1 MNRGLPRLRCTA
13 AGQTRCRRF
22 GPDLLDKPRPARGER
37 IFEAA
42 VLGII
47 IPSTPE
53 PCKFTTLTKRL
64 LQRGLSAAA
73 PRSRVPPTAGPG
85 CHPVRDRDRIG
96 DLDSVRHLGRARP
109 SSRELASPGSIV
121 MAVTWPG
128 FGQSAEAKSIAKLEM
143 RLVRRIRTQG
153 RGIAGVRDGAITC
166 DIGLTRSRGEST
178 SRRTVLIEF
187 NKTRRPVP
195 KASRSFG

>member
-22 GPDLLDKPRPARGER
+22 GPDLLDMPRPARGER
-37 IFEAA
+37 KA
-42 VLGII
+42 VFLGIK
-47 IPSTPE
+47 IPSSPKS
-53 PCKFTTLTKRL
+53 PKFTTLDKRL
-64 LQRGLSAAA
+64 LQRGLSTAA

-85 CHPVRDRDRIG
+85 CQSRSRPRPDRR
-96 DLDSVRHLGRARP
+96 LASVRHLGRARP
-109 SSRELASPGSIV
+109 SSRELASLGSVV

-128 FGQSAEAKSIAKLEM
+128 FGQSAEATSIAKLEM

-166 DIGLTRSRGEST
+166 DIGMD
-178 SRRTVLIEF
+178 
-187 NKTRRPVP
+187 PVE
-195 KASRSFG
+195 G

>member
-1 MNRGLPRLRCTA
+1 M
-13 AGQTRCRRF
+13 
-22 GPDLLDKPRPARGER
+22 PRPARGER
-37 IFEAA
+37 IFEA
-42 VLGII
+42 VFLGIE
-47 IPSTPE
+47 IPSSPKS
-53 PCKFTTLTKRL
+53 PKFTTLDKRL

-85 CHPVRDRDRIG
+85 YHPVRDRDRIG
-96 DLDSVRHLGRARP
+96 HLGRARP

-128 FGQSAEAKSIAKLEM
+128 FGQSAEATSIAKLEM

-166 DIGLTRSRGEST
+166 DIGMTRSRGGST

-195 KASRSFG
+195 RASRSFG